1 MVRRW
6 TCCLGAFFG
15 VFFWGQFSLLAFR
28 ECIKCYCSL
37 RFFRDSFIHHFQIQ
51 DLIPSRK
58 FRFPRIWPGKTFLQ
72 KQWWQMRRH
81 ILCKFSKHVCYD
93 LGWSVRMK
101 VQVHENVMS
110 SWWSQASIL
119 GTRRTHAI
127 PGFAI
132 YIHISILGG
141 FKQHPKRGLKWW
153 SQHQGMC
160 SLPIQAASF
169 SVVVDLAEI
178 KTEESRTMINNV
190 YCIKS
195 FIYSWIC

>member
-1 MVRRW
+1 
-6 TCCLGAFFG
+6 
-15 VFFWGQFSLLAFR
+15 
-28 ECIKCYCSL
+28 
-37 RFFRDSFIHHFQIQ
+37 
-51 DLIPSRK
+51 
-58 FRFPRIWPGKTFLQ
+58 
-72 KQWWQMRRH
+72 
-81 ILCKFSKHVCYD
+81 
-93 LGWSVRMK
+93 MK

-153 SQHQGMC
+153 SHPPVFTGDMNFAKPRQGVC

-169 SVVVDLAEI
+169 SVVVDLAEAEP
-178 KTEESRTMINNV
+178 KKVEQ
-190 YCIKS
+190 
-195 FIYSWIC
+195 